1 MAKLKTLPELR
12 DVATDQ
18 QNQAAQ
24 ADLVIDRD
32 TASRMGVTA
41 SAIDNTLYD
50 AFGQR
55 LVSIMFT
62 QLNQYHVVLEVDP
75 KFAPTRFAED
85 IYVPQRNYKA
95 PPPPGSASGANGSI
109 ARLRRRT
116 SAAQRH
122 RAFRNQQRPLTIN
135 HQGQFPSVTI
145 SFNLAPRRVAGRS
158 GEGD

>member
-24 ADLVIDRD
+24 ANLVIDRD
-32 TASRMGVTA
+32 TASRLGVTA

-62 QLNQYHVVLEVDP
+62 QLNQYHVVLEVV
-75 KFAPTRFAED
+75 RS
-85 IYVPQRNYKA
+85 R
-95 PPPPGSASGANGSI
+95 
-109 ARLRRRT
+109 RLRYLRADGRRFRST
-116 SAAQRH
+116 GIASVRSTRQCWQRQQVPLSAIAH
-122 RAFRNQQRPLTIN
+122 FETTYRPADHQSPGTIPGG
-135 HQGQFPSVTI
+135 HHLFQ
-145 SFNLAPRRVAGRS
+145 PRR
-158 GEGD
+158 